1 MKIVIITDVFLK
13 SYKELYNR
21 GSVIILWNIIKYIKK
36 KYNTSFEV
44 YQMGDIDDIFNYNDI
59 KVNVIKSKS
68 IEEFIKRIK
77 KINFECDILHFNNMD
92 CYFNNKFKCT
102 AIVHTNAYI
111 ESKNG
116 IEEFRKKIKQFNKII
131 TVNKDYYNIFKNN
144 NLVFIPNG
152 IDLKL
157 FKPKN
162 IKYNK
167 NIFFPN
173 NPTPK
178 KNVDFAF
185 DLINKLGDEYRLYVA
200 DDKSKYSINS
210 KNIIFIG
217 SGINQKE
224 MVKYYNKCFYVIVPS
239 LSESCSLCALE
250 SMAMKKRL
258 IANDIDGL
266 KNYVKYKLISCNDI
280 DLWIKE
286 IKSGFNDK
294 IKDEININ
302 YNNTINS
309 YDSVY
314 MAESYYIMWKEVLD
328 SYEN

>member
-328 SYEN
+328 NYEN